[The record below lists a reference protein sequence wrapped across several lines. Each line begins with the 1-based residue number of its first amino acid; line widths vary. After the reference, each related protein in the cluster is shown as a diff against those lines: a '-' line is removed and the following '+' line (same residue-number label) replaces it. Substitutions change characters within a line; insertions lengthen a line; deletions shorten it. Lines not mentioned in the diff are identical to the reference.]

1 MDKELPSI
9 SHLAK
14 QLSDFDSEVINILEK
29 ELLSDGELL
38 GKTQFFIRLLDNL
51 HVFARK
57 NLASEPFIQ
66 EAITIVSAS
75 IILLGKFPALK
86 EDQLKLASNE
96 ANSFKPKN
104 PDAIKQIKACD
115 MYIRS
120 RFASASF
127 GSKLVLAQV
136 IDSNEILKES
146 YNRLFLFYK
155 KLHGDADSI
164 TSLSRLMPASLTIS
178 SVKIAEETNNKNVV
192 FFPPPKSYSLL
203 NLDKDYSKNWIKN
216 IELGKISFRSDKNS
230 GWFDQKY
237 YAYSSLLQ
245 PKVELS
251 KEEIDSLQE
260 TYKQF
265 VTNSLSSLKDDD
277 NYPIPVFYH
286 RLSQAY
292 SFLLDSINEVFENSA
307 RNLRREGQ
315 NNHLVSEIKNMI
327 QTFYGLYIL
336 SEKKLGLEEAKKRD
350 EIDSH
355 PAIAMMK
362 SSYKLKEDTFSKVCE
377 SNPEKCLQSSLQ
389 WELFLP

>member
-51 HVFARK
+51 HIFARK

-96 ANSFKPKN
+96 AKSFKPKN

-136 IDSNEILKES
+136 IDSNELLKES

-155 KLHGDADSI
+155 KLNGDADSI

-292 SFLLDSINEVFENSA
+292 SFLLDSINEVFGNSA
-307 RNLRREGQ
+307 RNFRREGQ

-327 QTFYGLYIL
+327 QTFYGLSIM
-336 SEKKLGLEEAKKRD
+336 SEKKLGIEEINHKDKSDAN
-350 EIDSH
+350 